1 MGKLFVGLF
10 LFFYSLSFAQYTGNK
25 SNNSANETGGY
36 YSSQNIVSVAQA
48 KKMKD
53 DEWVVLEGSIE
64 KQISSKKY
72 RFMDKT
78 GAITIKIE
86 EDEWRGQKVGPN
98 DTVIIYGEVEKDF
111 GKEVEVDVERLE
123 LKRGI

>member
-1 MGKLFVGLF
+1 MRRLFVGLF